1 MNMNFDVYQGETLI
15 YSTDAPAHKVAL
27 REGEQAAEHGSQ
39 ALFSPEAWA
48 DLQTASQ
55 AQADAPLSV
64 TRAQGKAA
72 LIQAGYWQG
81 VLAFVAAI
89 EDETQRAL
97 AEVALHD
104 TQEWQ
109 RSSPFLNAAAAGLG
123 LTTAQLDALF
133 VTARAL
139 QL

>member
-15 YSTDAPAHKVAL
+15 YSTDAPAHQVAL
-27 REGEQAAEHGSQ
+27 REGEGVAEHGS
-39 ALFSPEAWA
+39 AAILSPEAWA
-48 DLQTASQ
+48 ALQAASQ
-55 AQADAPLSV
+55 AQADAPKSA

-81 VLAFVAAI
+81 VLAFVASI
-89 EDETQRAL
+89 GDETQRAL

-123 LTTAQLDALF
+123 ITDEQLDALF
-133 VTARAL
+133 VAAREI

>member
-1 MNMNFDVYQGETLI
+1 MKFDVYQGETLI
-15 YSTDAPAHKVAL
+15 YSTDAPAHQVVL
-27 REGEQAAEHGSQ
+27 REGEKAAEYGSQ
-39 ALFSPEAWA
+39 ELFSPEAWA
-48 DLQTASQ
+48 DLQAASQ

-133 VTARAL
+133 VTARAI